1 MTSKEVKDAYEWLYN
16 VEVHSWNDSDNKAI
30 VKEIVIEYLP
40 LKERVDDLIY
50 ELEDRIFRCDNEEI
64 KKIYKEMLERL
75 K

>member
-64 KKIYKEMLERL
+64 KKYIKKY
-75 K
+75 